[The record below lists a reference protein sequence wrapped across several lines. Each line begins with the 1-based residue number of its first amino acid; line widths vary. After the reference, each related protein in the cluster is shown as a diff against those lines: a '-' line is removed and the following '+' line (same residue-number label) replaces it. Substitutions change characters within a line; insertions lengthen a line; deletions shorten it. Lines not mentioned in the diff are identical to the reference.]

1 MRRPLILAAG
11 LLAAAPLAI
20 ALLMLRADPQ
30 ATDLEP
36 AAVTATIAVQTADA
50 DGVEV
55 AATLERLDDTGAAV
69 GLMLDTHTVD
79 LDVDLPA
86 AAHLVVDG
94 VAWPTRGW
102 DGDDAGGHHRAGTLR
117 FDPAAAPTGGE
128 VRLHLDGLPAP
139 VTFSWDLEGS
149 P

>member
-11 LLAAAPLAI
+11 LLAAAPLAV
-20 ALLMLRADPQ
+20 AVLMLSADPPP
-30 ATDLEP
+30 TEV
-36 AAVTATIAVQTADA
+36 AAVTAANAVQTADA
-50 DGVEV
+50 GGVEV
-55 AATLERLDDTGAAV
+55 AATLERLDATGAV
-69 GLMLDTHTVD
+69 IGLALDTHTVD
-79 LDVDLPA
+79 LDIDLPA

-102 DGDDAGGHHRAGTLR
+102 DGDDARGHHRAGTLR
-117 FDPAAAPTGGE
+117 FDVAAAPTGE

-139 VTFSWDLEGS
+139 VTFTWDLEDL